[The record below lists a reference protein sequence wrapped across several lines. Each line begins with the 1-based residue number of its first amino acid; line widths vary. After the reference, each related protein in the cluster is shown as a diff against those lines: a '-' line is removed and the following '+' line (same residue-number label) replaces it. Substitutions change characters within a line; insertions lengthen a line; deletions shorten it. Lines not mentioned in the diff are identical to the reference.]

1 LLKAFLN
8 REKKRQLQMSGYR
21 QPAASPDHRGSPA
34 NPKGDK
40 RADLKSTPQPRA
52 AAAAQKTPPPQP
64 IEAPALS
71 IGAPNH
77 QSAAGP
83 PHPGGVGGTGGEKPS
98 SHLNAANASSSP
110 ARAGGMS
117 APPRPPDLRELVHAE
132 HQTCKHLTCDA

>member
-1 LLKAFLN
+1 MSNYLSF
-8 REKKRQLQMSGYR
+8 RENVSCKCRVTDNLRRDPIIGNPRLTRKG
-21 QPAASPDHRGSPA
+21 A
-34 NPKGDK
+34 NALIPE
-40 RADLKSTPQPRA
+40 A
-52 AAAAQKTPPPQP
+52 PPSLCCGGCKNSLHPEP
-64 IEAPALS
+64 TGAPALP
-71 IGAPNH
+71 IGAPNN

-83 PHPGGVGGTGGEKPS
+83 PHPGGVSGTGGEKPS